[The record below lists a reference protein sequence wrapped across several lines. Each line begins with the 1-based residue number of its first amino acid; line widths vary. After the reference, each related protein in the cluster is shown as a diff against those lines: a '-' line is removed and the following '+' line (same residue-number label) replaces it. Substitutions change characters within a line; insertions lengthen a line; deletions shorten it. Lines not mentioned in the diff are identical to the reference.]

1 MVEAADPYE
10 PRLKPISEDCKV
22 GLSETI
28 SQASWSVRLMGD
40 ACEYKHDPADG
51 PQNTPTKSFG
61 VVVVR
66 SLVWPG
72 ALSFYYQG
80 QVIQLYVGNGQKW
93 EHGKQSFPIHTPE
106 ICSDP

>member
-1 MVEAADPYE
+1 
-10 PRLKPISEDCKV
+10 
-22 GLSETI
+22 
-28 SQASWSVRLMGD
+28 MGD
-40 ACEYKHDPADG
+40 GCEYKHEPADG

-80 QVIQLYVGNGQKW
+80 HVIQLYVGNGFVYFNTSGVELIW
-93 EHGKQSFPIHTPE
+93 MALHGECDVDVYNKCFVQW
-106 ICSDP
+106 